1 MFDQIW
7 QFASSALGL
16 GYGLIG
22 HVIMAFALSKM
33 AERKHIDNG
42 WFAWI
47 PVLNVILA
55 LQIAR
60 KPLWMIVLFL
70 IPCINIVMFIALWWS
85 LAEEMRK
92 PGIIGL
98 LMFFPIINLVVPL
111 YLAYSD

>member
-7 QFASSALGL
+7 EFASSALGL

-70 IPCINIVMFIALWWS
+70 IPCINIVMLS
-85 LAEEMRK
+85 RSGGRSRRK
-92 PGIIGL
+92 CESPGS
-98 LMFFPIINLVVPL
+98 
-111 YLAYSD
+111 SDC